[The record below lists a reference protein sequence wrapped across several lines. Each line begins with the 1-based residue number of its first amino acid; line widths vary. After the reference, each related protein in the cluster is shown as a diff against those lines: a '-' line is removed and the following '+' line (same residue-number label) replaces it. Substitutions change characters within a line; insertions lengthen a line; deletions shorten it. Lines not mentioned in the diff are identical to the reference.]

1 MKTDNTTAGLAP
13 ASGSA
18 LGRTPEIH
26 ARRRQ
31 LLRWLPNPDA
41 TPKQPMDLGGRNGSH
56 HSGDLGAMA
65 KRGLVEKVR
74 WGGWDRGSYRYR
86 RTAAGDV
93 YLQNTGGE
101 PRSPEKPTKP

>member
-1 MKTDNTTAGLAP
+1 MDSKTDSDGSLAVV
-13 ASGSA
+13 AGSA

-31 LLRWLPNPDA
+31 LLRWLPKPDA
-41 TPKQPMDLGGRNGSH
+41 APKQPMDLGGRNGSH

-74 WGGWDRGSYRYR
+74 WGGWVRGSYRYR
-86 RTAAGDV
+86 RSTAGD
-93 YLQNTGGE
+93 LFLLNDQAE
-101 PRSPEKPTKP
+101 PRR